1 MKFIEVTNC
10 QNEKELINFENVE
23 RVQVIKCDGETY
35 TEITFIN
42 PDKNIYMWVKE
53 SYAEI
58 KEALG
63 E

>member
-23 RVQVIKCDGETY
+23 KVHAIKSEGETY
-35 TEITFIN
+35 TQITFIN

-58 KEALG
+58 REALG
-63 E
+63 V